1 MPLSRTAALL
11 LYFLRPEAGKTG
23 CPGLEG
29 LSNSDWEVLIET
41 SGRHG
46 LTPLFYQRLKAFPPD
61 SPIPDWVRRRL
72 RLLYLQNAGRNMNL
86 YHGLGKVLEVLG
98 KNHIPVI
105 ALKGAHLAELVYGN
119 IALRPMVDL
128 DLLVKKKDLPG
139 VEEKL
144 LEIGFVP
151 TAPQKKMTEIHHH
164 VVYRWPE
171 KEINIEVHWDII
183 GSAYPFNVDIEGQWN
198 RARPAVFDGVEILV
212 QCPEDLLLHL
222 CLHTARDLYQTG
234 LKPLCDLLEIIR
246 RNQDKMDWDQVFL
259 RSGQWGIGKFVYLT
273 LNLTKELLGAAVPED
288 LLKTIRPPDFQE
300 RVIDWAREQIFAV
313 RARNSANLFLSP
325 NIAQLWGNERL
336 QGKASLFLKRTF
348 PSPEEMVKLYP
359 SASGS
364 VWIYFYYLVRLKD
377 ILQRHSRQVW
387 RLLRRDEALKAL
399 AKQENNFTSLK
410 EWLGWSEE

>member
-1 MPLSRTAALL
+1 MPLSRTDVLL
-11 LYFLRPEAGKTG
+11 LYFLRPEAGKTK
-23 CPGLEG
+23 CAGLEG
-29 LSNSDWEVLIET
+29 LSGSDWEVLIEE
-41 SGRHG
+41 SDRHS

-144 LEIGFVP
+144 LEMGFAP
-151 TAPQKKMTEIHHH
+151 AEPQKKMTENHHH
-164 VVYRWPE
+164 VVYRWPG
-171 KEINIEVHWDII
+171 KEIYIEVHWNIL
-183 GSAYPFNVDIEGQWN
+183 GSAYPFNVDTEGLWN
-198 RARPAVFDGVEILV
+198 RARPAVVDGLEILV
-212 QCPEDLLLHL
+212 LCPEDLLLHL

-234 LKPLCDLLEIIR
+234 LRPFCDLLEIIR
-246 RNQDKMDWDQVFL
+246 RNENKMDWDHVFL
-259 RSGQWGIGKFVYLT
+259 RSGQWGIEKFVYLT
-273 LNLTKELLGAAVPED
+273 LNMTRELLGADVPED

-300 RVIDWAREQIFAV
+300 RIMDWTREQIFTV
-313 RARNSANLFLSP
+313 RTENSANLLLSP
-325 NIAQLWGNERL
+325 NVAQLWGNERL

-364 VWIYFYYLVRLKD
+364 VWIYFYYLVRLRD
-377 ILQRHSRQVW
+377 ILLRHSRQVW
-387 RLLRRDEALKAL
+387 RLLRRDEAMQAL
-399 AKQENNFTSLK
+399 AKQENNFISLK
-410 EWLGWSEE
+410 DWLGWE

>member
-1 MPLSRTAALL
+1 MPLSRTDILL
-11 LYFLRPEAGKTG
+11 LYFLRPEAEITK
-23 CPGLEG
+23 CIGLEG
-29 LSNSDWEVLIET
+29 LSASDWEILIEA
-41 SGRHG
+41 SNRHS

-72 RLLYLQNAGRNMNL
+72 RLLYLQNAGRNLNL

-98 KNHIPVI
+98 KKNIPVI

-139 VEEKL
+139 VAEKL

-151 TAPQKKMTEIHHH
+151 TAPQKKMTENHHH
-164 VVYRWPE
+164 VVYRWPG
-171 KEINIEVHWDII
+171 KEIYIEVHWNII
-183 GSAYPFNVDIEGQWN
+183 GPAYPFNVDTEGLWN
-198 RARPAVFDGVEILV
+198 RARPAVVDGLEILV
-212 QCPEDLLLHL
+212 LCPEDLLLHL

-234 LKPLCDLLEIIR
+234 LRPFCDLLEIIR
-246 RNQDKMDWDQVFL
+246 RNENKMDWDQVFL
-259 RSGQWGIGKFVYLT
+259 RSGQWGMGKFVYLT
-273 LNLTKELLGAAVPED
+273 LNLTRELLGASVPED
-288 LLKTIRPPDFQE
+288 PLETIRPPDFQE
-300 RVIDWAREQIFAV
+300 RIMDWAREQIFAV
-313 RARNSANLFLSP
+313 RGRESANLFLSP

-377 ILQRHSRQVW
+377 ILLRHGRQVW
-387 RLLRRDEALKAL
+387 RLLRRDEALEAL
-399 AKQENNFTSLK
+399 AEQENNFTSLK
-410 EWLGWSEE
+410 DWLGWPE

>member
-1 MPLSRTAALL
+1 MPLSRTDILL
-11 LYFLRPEAGKTG
+11 LYFLRLDAGEPKTNL
-23 CPGLEG
+23 LEG

-86 YHGLGKVLEVLG
+86 YQGLGKVLEVLG
-98 KNHIPVI
+98 KNNISVI

-128 DLLVKKKDLPG
+128 DLLVRKKDLPG

-144 LEIGFVP
+144 LEVGFSP

-164 VVYRWPE
+164 VVFRWPG
-171 KEINIEVHWDII
+171 KEIYIEVHWDII
-183 GSAYPFNVDIEGQWN
+183 GSGYPFNVDTEGLWN
-198 RARPAVFDGVEILV
+198 RARPAVVAGLEILV
-212 QCPEDLLLHL
+212 LCPEDLVLHL

-234 LKPLCDLLEIIR
+234 LKPFCDLLEIIR
-246 RNQDKMDWDQVFL
+246 RNENKMDWEQVFL
-259 RSGQWGIGKFVYLT
+259 RSGQWGIEKFVYLS
-273 LNLTKELLGAAVPED
+273 LNLAKELLGASVPED
-288 LLKTIRPPDFQE
+288 LLKTIRPHDFE
-300 RVIDWAREQIFAV
+300 ESIMDWAREQIFAV

-325 NIAQLWGNERL
+325 NVAQLWGNRRL
-336 QGKASLFLKRTF
+336 PGKAALFFKRVF
-348 PSPEEMVKLYP
+348 PSPEEMVRLYP
-359 SASGS
+359 SASDS
-364 VWIYFYYLVRLKD
+364 LWIYFYYLVRLRD
-377 ILQRHSRQVW
+377 ILLRHSRQVW